1 MNGVCKNTVSQSVHT
16 HREFETVVS
25 TFCCLLALQYTN
37 VYHPSPTFECIKP
50 SNKTI
55 QQNHPTNPT
64 TIRYLS
70 SSYFF
75 LYFCYCVVSICMHFI
90 CFTFQC
96 LNWIEIFNW
105 NEKAAWNPT
114 KTMSNARLQLK
125 YILYFIC
132 MHICRYVFYT
142 INIFID
148 K

>member
-16 HREFETVVS
+16 HREFKTVVS

-37 VYHPSPTFECIKP
+37 VYHPSPIFECIKT
-50 SNKTI
+50 SNKTTQLTPRPSDI
-55 QQNHPTNPT
+55 FPLL
-64 TIRYLS
+64 I
-70 SSYFF
+70 F

-132 MHICRYVFYT
+132 MHICIYVFYT